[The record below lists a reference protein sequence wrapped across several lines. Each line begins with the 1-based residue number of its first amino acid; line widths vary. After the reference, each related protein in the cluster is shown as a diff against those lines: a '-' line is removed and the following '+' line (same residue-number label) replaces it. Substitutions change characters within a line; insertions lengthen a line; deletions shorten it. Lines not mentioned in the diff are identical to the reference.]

1 MALALQRLACTRRS
15 ERRSYRGIFMKLRSV
30 FVGSLVV
37 AGLSFGSASAHA
49 APLLDVGICLDR
61 DGSCAT
67 ATSCNSTADC
77 SLSILNLGKVCD
89 TVAHKCVTSC
99 VGDLVSGVLGTNTC
113 QDGTAPVCGVGGT
126 GLCGCNSDTQCGTG
140 KTCSPVLHRC
150 VAPVSL
156 PDAGAVTIPT
166 LPNLP
171 VVDAGGPDVPTIPSA
186 PGSSSGGTSPDGT
199 SSDGSSGGGSSSG
212 NGATSGS
219 ASVAAGAS
227 AGAQL
232 GDAGLDAD
240 VAVAADGGCS
250 TGGHGSG
257 VTFLGVLG
265 AAFAF
270 AAARRRRQH

>member
-1 MALALQRLACTRRS
+1 
-15 ERRSYRGIFMKLRSV
+15 MKLQSV
-30 FVGSLVV
+30 LVGSLVV
-37 AGLSFGSASAHA
+37 AGLSFASASAHA

-61 DGSCAT
+61 DGSCAQ

-99 VGDLVSGVLGTNTC
+99 VGDLVGGILGTNTC
-113 QDGTAPVCGVGGT
+113 QDGTAPICGVAGT

-140 KTCSPVLHRC
+140 KSCNMALHRC
-150 VAPVSL
+150 VSPVSL
-156 PDAGAVTIPT
+156 PDAGVTFPT

-171 VVDAGGPDVPTIPSA
+171 VLDAGAPVVPTIPSA
-186 PGSSSGGTSPDGT
+186 PGSSSGGTNPDDA
-199 SSDGSSGGGSSSG
+199 DGSGSGGGGSSSG

-219 ASVAAGAS
+219 ASAAAGAS
-227 AGAQL
+227 ASAQY

-240 VAVAADGGCS
+240 AAIAADGGCS

>member
-1 MALALQRLACTRRS
+1 
-15 ERRSYRGIFMKLRSV
+15 MKLQSV
-30 FVGSLVV
+30 LVGSLVV
-37 AGLSFGSASAHA
+37 AGLSFASASAHA

-77 SLSILNLGKVCD
+77 SLSLLNLGKVCD

-99 VGDLVSGVLGTNTC
+99 VGDLVGGILGTNKC
-113 QDGTAPVCGVGGT
+113 QDGTAPICGVAGS
-126 GLCGCNSDTQCGTG
+126 GLCGCNDDAQCGTG
-140 KTCSPVLHRC
+140 KSCSPLLHRC

-156 PDAGAVTIPT
+156 PDAGVTFPS

-171 VVDAGGPDVPTIPSA
+171 PVDGGVRPSIPSV
-186 PGSSSGGTSPDGT
+186 PGSSSGGTTPDGT
-199 SSDGSSGGGSSSG
+199 DGSGAGGGGSSSG
-212 NGATSGS
+212 NGATSG
-219 ASVAAGAS
+219 GAS
-227 AGAQL
+227 AAVGASASAQL

-240 VAVAADGGCS
+240 AAIAADGGCS